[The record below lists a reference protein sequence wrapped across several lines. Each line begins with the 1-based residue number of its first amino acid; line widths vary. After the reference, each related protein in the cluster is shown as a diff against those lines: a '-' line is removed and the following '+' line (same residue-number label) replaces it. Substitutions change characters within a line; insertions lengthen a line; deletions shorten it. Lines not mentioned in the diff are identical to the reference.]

1 MFKYLKLHSGINP
14 ALAVLA
20 VGVLGACA
28 ARADIVA
35 GPTLNTFESYN
46 YSGIGFVANVNAQL
60 TQFTFENQ
68 GSADSV
74 DLVDALGNILDSV
87 SIPSGTPSDVVDVDW
102 FLAAGQQYYLL
113 QTTSANGLYAPW
125 GQAAPADTQITLTD
139 TGDFSTSPVS
149 ALFTYGGGGPNSGTA
164 YWADFNNVTT
174 LTSSAPEPASF
185 LMVLPFAAAMFLR
198 KRQTR

>member
-1 MFKYLKLHSGINP
+1 MSKYLRLQTGISP
-14 ALAVLA
+14 VLAVLI

-35 GPTLNTFESYN
+35 GPTLNTPEGYN
-46 YSGIGFVANVNAQL
+46 FSGIGFVANVNSQL
-60 TQFTFENQ
+60 TSFTFENQ
-68 GSADSV
+68 GLADSV
-74 DLVDALGNILDSV
+74 DLVDVLGNILDSV
-87 SIPSGTPSDVVDVDW
+87 SIPSGDPSDTVAVNW
-102 FLAAGQQYYLL
+102 FLAAGDQYYLL
-113 QTTSANGLYAPW
+113 QSTASNGLYTNW
-125 GQAAPADTQITLTD
+125 GQAAPSDTQITLTD
-139 TGDFSTSPVS
+139 TGDFSTSPIS

-174 LTSSAPEPASF
+174 ITSSAPEPASF